1 MLSNVPRIGTTTKPK
16 PIAVKAPP
24 IISSGTPH
32 DMTGVFELQYVTKKP
47 CFRHV

>member
-16 PIAVKAPP
+16 PIAAKAPP

-32 DMTGVFELQYVTKKP
+32 DMTGVFELQYGNEEAL
-47 CFRHV
+47 F

>member
-1 MLSNVPRIGTTTKPK
+1 MLSNLPRIGTITKPK

-24 IISSGTPH
+24 TISSGTAH
-32 DMTGVFELQYVTKKP
+32 EMIGVFELQYVTKKP